1 MVGGPPADLRGT
13 LNVVRRAL
21 LSVVAL
27 GWLVALAVPA
37 AAAGSTPV
45 ASASALFSFTDQRIG
60 ESSGLAASSDGRY
73 VYTHNDSG
81 DSARFFK
88 VDARGNTAA
97 VYTLRGAKNIDWE
110 DMATGADAA
119 GRRVLYFG
127 DIGDNT
133 ASRKEVDVYRV
144 AEPAGGSADVSW
156 LRYRF
161 AYPDGAHDAEAL
173 LVDPRTQR
181 IYLAT
186 KTLLGGGELYAAPA
200 TLNLDGLNVLSRV
213 RPVPSL
219 VTSADFSPD
228 GTRIVLLTYLS
239 AYWADGVNGALHSFD
254 VPLQRQDEAI
264 AFTAD
269 GSGLLIG
276 SEGAG
281 STVYRV
287 ELPWTDDR
295 AASPSASTSATPSP
309 IPTFG
314 RSAASRDVSPPR
326 VLLYIAIVAG
336 ACVVMAVVAIF
347 VRRRAR

>member
-1 MVGGPPADLRGT
+1 MGGGPLADLRGT

-21 LSVVAL
+21 LSVAAL
-27 GWLVALAVPA
+27 SWLVALALPA
-37 AAAGSTPV
+37 AAGDSTPV
-45 ASASALFSFTDQRIG
+45 PSASALFSLGDQRID

-119 GRRVLYFG
+119 GHRILYFG

-144 AEPAGGSADVSW
+144 AEPTGRSGDVPW
-156 LRYRF
+156 VRYRF

-181 IYLAT
+181 IYIAT
-186 KTLLGGGELYAAPA
+186 KTLLGGGALYAAPA
-200 TLNLDGLNVLSRV
+200 TLTLGGLNILSRV

-228 GTRIVLLTYLS
+228 GTRIVLLTYLA
-239 AYWADGVNGALHSFD
+239 AYWADGVDGALHSFD
-254 VPLQRQDEAI
+254 GPLQRQDEAI

-269 GSGLLIG
+269 GSGLLVG
-276 SEGAG
+276 SEGVG

-287 ELPWTDDR
+287 GLPWVHDR
-295 AASPSASTSATPSP
+295 AASPSASASAAPSP
-309 IPTFG
+309 ILTSG
-314 RSAASRDVSPPR
+314 GSAASHDVSPPR
-326 VLLYIAIVAG
+326 ALLYIAIVAG
-336 ACVVMAVVAIF
+336 GFIVIAVAAILI
-347 VRRRAR
+347 RRRAR